1 MNISKGQ
8 SFLEKSERHS
18 LEGLDMRRGYTGQE
32 MPNMELPDTRKGGG
46 EETRIRFMV
55 ALKEEMQRLGVA
67 AVSASKG
74 TSQKEEDDR

>member
-18 LEGLDMRRGYTGQE
+18 LEGLDMQRGYTGQE
-32 MPNMELPDTRKGGG
+32 MLNMELPDRSKGEG

-67 AVSASKG
+67 AVSTCKG

>member
-1 MNISKGQ
+1 MSISKGQ

-32 MPNMELPDTRKGGG
+32 MPNMADTRKGGG

>member
-1 MNISKGQ
+1 
-8 SFLEKSERHS
+8 
-18 LEGLDMRRGYTGQE
+18 
-32 MPNMELPDTRKGGG
+32 MELSDTRKGGG

-67 AVSASKG
+67 AVSAAKG